1 MEEKDA
7 ILAILKHLDESGETR
22 TSVAKQLGISP
33 GALTTFLKGEYKS
46 PHTIIPKVEAFVSIF
61 EKKEVA
67 PTKPGFQPTSISM
80 SVIQTIEY
88 CKIQGCMGIYYG
100 DAGVGKTAGAE
111 EFISNNPESLM
122 VTVKPVFA
130 NVRGINKL
138 ICDELRVAEAK
149 TNIDAYMAIARKL
162 KGSNR
167 VVIIDE
173 AQHLTI
179 KTLEHLRSLIVDD
192 AGCGLVLIGN
202 ETIYNRMIGKQEAQ
216 LAQLFSRVAIRK
228 NVTTQQVLIDD
239 IKMLFPVLGDKE
251 QTFLYKVSSKS
262 KWGVRGAI
270 NLFLNSASNEDLTYD
285 GIVSM
290 AKFMGIGL

>member
-1 MEEKDA
+1 MTEEQA
-7 ILAILKHLDESGETR
+7 ILAILKYLDESGETR
-22 TSVAKQLGISP
+22 TSVAKQLAISP

-46 PHTIIPKVEAFVSIF
+46 PHTIIPKVEAFVAMG
-61 EKKEVA
+61 EKKEIA
-67 PTKPGFQPTSISM
+67 PIKPSFKETSIST

-88 CKIQGCMGIYYG
+88 CKIQKSMGIYYG
-100 DAGVGKTAGAE
+100 DAGVGKTEGAV
-111 EFISNNPESLM
+111 EFIRRYPENVML
-122 VTVKPVFA
+122 TVKPVFA
-130 NVRGINKL
+130 NISGVNKL
-138 ICDELRVAEAK
+138 ICDALGIAECR
-149 TNIDAYMAIARKL
+149 TNVEAYLAICRKL

-228 NVTTQQVLIDD
+228 NVSTQNVVFDD
-239 IKMLFPVLGDKE
+239 IEKLFPALGEKE
-251 QTFLYKVSSKS
+251 QKFLFRVSSSS
-262 KWGVRGAI
+262 KWGIRGAI
-270 NLFLNSASNEDLTYD
+270 NLFLNSSSNQDLTYD
-285 GIVSM
+285 GIVAM
-290 AKFMGIGL
+290 AQFMGIGI